1 MFIIDYRGP
10 YDWPWMCGFLRHRTV
25 EGVEII
31 NADSLQRVMAFD
43 GARGVATI
51 HIAGNNQLRV
61 TLSGGLL
68 PVADEALTRLRR
80 WLDLDTDPQP
90 IIDTLGELAAPIP
103 GLRLPGCV
111 DPFEQMIRAVL
122 GQLVSVAMAA
132 KLTSKLV
139 QAYGEPLEGQ
149 PGWRCFPDA
158 TILARA
164 RWENLKALG
173 MSKMRA
179 DAIINLAQLCLD
191 GQLMLSRPENVEQGI
206 KALMKL
212 PGIGR
217 WTASYFALRGWQS
230 PDVFLPDDY
239 AIKLRFPGMT
249 PAQIRRYAERW
260 SPWRSYALLHIWYN
274 HGWQPDQLIAK

>member
-31 NADSLQRVMAFD
+31 NDDSLQRVMAFG

-61 TLSGGLL
+61 TLSDSLM

-164 RWENLKALG
+164 RWEDLKALG

>member
-1 MFIIDYRGP
+1 MFTIDYRGP

-25 EGVEII
+25 EGVEMI
-31 NADSLQRVMAFD
+31 NDDSLMRVMAFD
-43 GARGVATI
+43 NAQGMATI
-51 HIAGNNQLRV
+51 RIAASNSLHV
-61 TLSGGLL
+61 TLSDGLL
-68 PVADEALTRLRR
+68 PVADEALARLRR
-80 WLDLDTDPQP
+80 WLDLDTDLEP
-90 IIDTLGELAAPIP
+90 IIHTLGELAAPRP

-122 GQLVSVAMAA
+122 GQLVSVTMAA

-139 QAYGEPLEGQ
+139 QAYGEPLEGE
-149 PGWRCFPDA
+149 PGWRRFPDA
-158 TILARA
+158 QTLAAA
-164 RWENLKALG
+164 RWEDLKALG
-173 MSKMRA
+173 MSKLRA
-179 DAIINLAQLCLD
+179 DAIINLARLCVN

-206 KALMKL
+206 RALMTL

-249 PAQIRRYAERW
+249 PAQIRRIAERW

-274 HGWQPDQLIAK
+274 PGWQPDQLIAK

>member
-31 NADSLQRVMAFD
+31 NDDSLQRVMAFD

-51 HIAGNNQLRV
+51 HIAGNNQLHV
-61 TLSGGLL
+61 TLSDGLM

>member
-25 EGVEII
+25 EGVESIHD
-31 NADSLQRVMAFD
+31 DSLQRVMAFGD
-43 GARGVATI
+43 AQGLATMA
-51 HIAGNNQLRV
+51 IAGNNRLHV
-61 TLSGGLL
+61 TLSDGLL
-68 PVADEALTRLRR
+68 PVADEVLARLRR

-90 IIDTLGELAAPIP
+90 IIETLGELAAPIP

-139 QAYGEPLEGQ
+139 QAYGEPLDGE
-149 PGWRCFPDA
+149 PGWRRFPDA
-158 TILARA
+158 QILANA
-164 RWENLKALG
+164 RWEDLKALG

>member
-1 MFIIDYRGP
+1 MYTIDYRGP

-31 NADSLQRVMAFD
+31 NDDCLMRVMAFD
-43 GARGVATI
+43 NAEGLSTI
-51 HIAGNNQLRV
+51 HITGHGPLQV
-61 TLSGGLL
+61 TLSDGLL
-68 PVADEALTRLRR
+68 PVADEALARLRR

-90 IIDTLGELAAPIP
+90 IQQTLGELAAPKP

-111 DPFEQMIRAVL
+111 DPFEQLIRAVL

-139 QAYGEPLEGQ
+139 QAYGEPLNGE
-149 PGWRCFPDA
+149 PGWRRFPDA
-158 TILARA
+158 QTLAAA
-164 RWENLKALG
+164 RWEEIKALG

-179 DAIINLAQLCLD
+179 DTIIHLAQRYVSGELI
-191 GQLMLSRPENVEQGI
+191 LSRPADVERGI
-206 KALMKL
+206 KALMAL

-260 SPWRSYALLHIWYN
+260 APWRSYALLHIWYN